1 MGNKKDINKEF
12 LFEIG
17 TEELPAGY
25 IEPALD
31 HLRSS
36 VEAALKNSRLKFDRI
51 KALGT
56 PNRLVVHITGLPL
69 RQEAQREKIS
79 GPSKEM
85 AFDKE
90 GKPTQACLGFLRS
103 KKAQLKDISIE
114 TTPRGEYLFIEREK
128 ESLTTKKILADLLAP
143 LMASIRFPKVMR
155 WDDSGVRFA
164 RPVRW
169 ILALY
174 GSETVSIK
182 FGRLTASNITRLP
195 RYISPVMRSV
205 KIKSIKDYFK
215 TLEKYNVILD
225 QEERRGRIAEILK
238 RSAKQAGAADNF
250 NTGLLA
256 TVNYLVESPVGFVG
270 NLRKEYLD
278 LPVDVLESSMAK
290 NQKIFL
296 LKDKSGK
303 ALPYFAAIINGKRE
317 DTAAIRKT
325 FEAILNA
332 KLKDSMFFLSEDLKV
347 RLEDRVEALKG
358 VVFQAKLGTVHDR
371 VIRLKNLSLDIARSF
386 EFPNRAAVE
395 EKIQRAALLSKA
407 DLVTQMVK
415 EFPDLQGII
424 GGEYAKRQGEDKEI
438 FNAIY
443 EHYLPKGPTDCLP
456 STYTSSILAIADKID
471 TIVGFYAIGLI
482 PTGSEDPYG
491 IRRASLGLLKILL
504 ESKYPILLDDLME
517 WSFARYGDKIVCD
530 KNAVKSQISAFQKDR
545 LKNIL
550 LDKNFKD
557 AIIDAVLCSGFGRFD
572 RISKKLSDLSSI
584 SKAKYFIEAAKI
596 IERISNILKGDK
608 KPKDGA
614 AKVSPALFKEQL
626 EKDLWDI
633 YEKNKASI
641 EKNIAEG
648 DYIEAT
654 KIYARAFHDPIHLF
668 FEKVVV
674 NAEDPTLKANRYAL
688 LRAIHAAYVD
698 NVADLSRIIQS
709 GHSGEGSS

>member
-1 MGNKKDINKEF
+1 
-12 LFEIG
+12 
-17 TEELPAGY
+17 
-25 IEPALD
+25 
-31 HLRSS
+31 
-36 VEAALKNSRLKFDRI
+36 
-51 KALGT
+51 
-56 PNRLVVHITGLPL
+56 
-69 RQEAQREKIS
+69 
-79 GPSKEM
+79 M
-85 AFDKE
+85 AFDKD

-103 KKAQLKDISIE
+103 KGAELKELHIE
-114 TTPRGEYLFIEREK
+114 STPRGEYVSIEK
-128 ESLTTKKILADLLAP
+128 IESPVPVKKFLTDAISNLIATL
-143 LMASIRFPKVMR
+143 RFPKVMR
-155 WDDSGVRFA
+155 WDDSGIRFA

-174 GSETVSIK
+174 GSETVSVK

-195 RYISPVMRSV
+195 RYASPVMRSV

-270 NLRKEYLD
+270 NLKREYLD

-332 KLKDSMFFLSEDLKV
+332 KLKDSMFFLNEDLKV

-371 VIRLKNLSLDIARSF
+371 VIRLKNLSLDIVRSF
-386 EFPNRAAVE
+386 DFPNRAAVE

-438 FNAIY
+438 SNAIY

-517 WSFARYGDKIVCD
+517 WSFVRYGDKIACD

-557 AIIDAVLCSGFGRFD
+557 DIIDAVLCSGFGRFD
-572 RISKKLSDLSSI
+572 RLSKKLSDLSSI

-614 AKVSPALFKEQL
+614 VKVNPALFKEQL

-633 YEKNKASI
+633 YEKNKAGI
-641 EKNIAEG
+641 EKNIAQG

-674 NAEDPTLKANRYAL
+674 NAEDLALKANRYAL
-688 LRAIHAAYVD
+688 LGAIHAAYVD

-709 GHSGEGSS
+709 GHSGECSS

>member
-1 MGNKKDINKEF
+1 MGTKKDITKEF

-36 VEAALKNSRLKFDRI
+36 VEAALKSSRLKFDRI

-182 FGRLTASNITRLP
+182 FGRLTASNVTRLP

-557 AIIDAVLCSGFGRFD
+557 DIIDAVLCSGFGRFD
-572 RISKKLSDLSSI
+572 RLSKKLSDLSSI

-633 YEKNKASI
+633 YEKNKAGI

-674 NAEDPTLKANRYAL
+674 NAEDPALKANRYAL